1 MNLSRCCWESVDGKD
16 TSMDREAVENL
27 SAIQKVSRWI
37 KEIVEHLSRQSPEI
51 SMERDCI
58 NFYWDKKKEGLDRY
72 KFVEDLSRSYRAWRK
87 GVFQRREKHIKM
99 NATSKLLKHRSN
111 QHIKLSKHLSKNM
124 QSIHRYKTHTHTHT
138 H

>member
-1 MNLSRCCWESVDGKD
+1 MNLSRCCRESVDGKH

-72 KFVEDLSRSYRAWRK
+72 EFVEDLSRSCRAWRK
-87 GVFQRREKHIKM
+87 WVFQIREKHKEM

-111 QHIKLSKHLSKNM
+111 QHIKLSKTFLNKKNAKH
-124 QSIHRYKTHTHTHT
+124 S
-138 H
+138 